1 MWQSCLVSSESAAI
15 IPTRNAAY
23 ILDAI
28 KIYFIYTFNYVL
40 NYHSHFYSFSPTTIQ
55 NMCTTNHVI
64 WLSVMVLQG
73 SPYCQTYL
81 NSRKY
86 SKELPC
92 RSWVSSA
99 HHHQRVAS
107 LIPIALHL
115 QKLNSHH
122 HLCYASISSSHTINS
137 ILDTPHVKNHPPH
150 EFSTSNLTAKQQAK
164 FKSLIK
170 DLNECLTEVTK
181 CFNPLYFLFSPGLR
195 VVDYF
200 SSIITFHSP
209 LPPLIKTF
217 TNIFKTLT
225 KSFVNHKFLLIVL
238 LLLLIV
244 GSKNPMLHLL
254 LPISGMTIPSL
265 NSSKFKLWT
274 LYPSKLS

>member
-1 MWQSCLVSSESAAI
+1 MAFSYGSSRE
-15 IPTRNAAY
+15 P
-23 ILDAI
+23 L
-28 KIYFIYTFNYVL
+28 
-40 NYHSHFYSFSPTTIQ
+40 
-55 NMCTTNHVI
+55 
-64 WLSVMVLQG
+64 LSK
-73 SPYCQTYL
+73 TYL

-86 SKELPC
+86 SKEPPC
-92 RSWVSSA
+92 RSRVSSA

-122 HLCYASISSSHTINS
+122 HLCYASIPSSHTINS

-170 DLNECLTEVTK
+170 DVNECLTEVTK

-238 LLLLIV
+238 LLLLMV